1 MWQYNGTTIRVGRSW
16 TDDNGVTHPSVWNR
30 WTPEFKTSIG
40 LVWVEPPAPPDPYD
54 ERFYWSANNPKSLDD
69 VNVTDEDGNPVLDMD
84 GNQQVQQGL
93 KSQWIERTKTTAGGL
108 LSATDWYVVRKA
120 ETSTAVPQAVLDYRA
135 SVRTAS
141 NSIESAINGCTTLQE
156 FMALFTVPTD
166 AEGNPTGKSVIN
178 GWPNALTN

>member
-1 MWQYNGTTIRVGRSW
+1 MWTYNGTTIRVGRSW
-16 TDDNGVTHPSVWNR
+16 TDDNGITHPSVWNR
-30 WTPEFKTSIG
+30 WTPEFKTSMG
-40 LVWVEPPAPPDPYD
+40 MVWVNDPVVESYD
-54 ERFYWSANNPKSLDD
+54 DRFYWSANNPKSLDD

-93 KSQWIERTKTTAGGL
+93 KSQWIEKTKATAGSL

-135 SVRTAS
+135 SVRAAS
-141 NSIESAINGCTTLQE
+141 NSIESAINGCTTLEE
-156 FMALFTVPTD
+156 FIALFTVPTD

-178 GWPNALTN
+178 GWPDALAN

>member
-1 MWQYNGTTIRVGRSW
+1 MWQYNGTTIRVGQSW
-16 TDDNGVTHPSVWNR
+16 TDNSGITHPSVWNR

-40 LVWVEPPAPPDPYD
+40 MVWVNDPVVESYD
-54 ERFYWSANNPKSLDD
+54 DRFYWSANNPKSLDD

-84 GNQQVQQGL
+84 GTQQVQQGL
-93 KSQWIERTKTTAGGL
+93 KNQWISRTKQTAGSL
-108 LSATDWYVVRKA
+108 LKDTDWYVVRKA

-135 SVRTAS
+135 SVRAAS